1 MRINIIV
8 SLVAFAAIASTMQSA
23 SAQEGQSTRG
33 ARFNFA
39 PNVYKTE
46 SARLPRGYDAPDP
59 VHNVRHGAVPKGNM
73 LGIDPTLLSKP
84 APPPPVQTTMIAMP
98 SVAGQAL
105 VPKTNA
111 NFNPMFGKPM
121 VAQLPAPVPQQAV
134 AMPIMTQPLAA
145 KSAPSAKRPVVA
157 RANVNGKLLTPVRR
171 RSVTPAAATPQIA
184 SYGNG
189 VGYSPGTYLPTASS
203 GSDVRTAVSG
213 QIIKRHK

>member
-1 MRINIIV
+1 MRIHILV
-8 SLVAFAAIASTMQSA
+8 SLVAFASIASTMQSA
-23 SAQEGQSTRG
+23 CAQEGAPTRG

-73 LGIDPTLLSKP
+73 LGLDPALLTRP

-98 SVAGQAL
+98 TVSAQAL
-105 VPKTNA
+105 APKTSA
-111 NFNPMFGKPM
+111 QFNPMFGKPM
-121 VAQLPAPVPQQAV
+121 VAQLPAPVAQQAV
-134 AMPIMTQPLAA
+134 AMPITTQPLVA
-145 KSAPSAKRPVVA
+145 KSAPAAKRSVNTAVA
-157 RANVNGKLLTPVRR
+157 GRLLTPVRR
-171 RSVTPAAATPQIA
+171 RPAVIRPQTGTPAIA

-203 GSDVRTAVSG
+203 GSSARTDVHGV
-213 QIIKRHK
+213 IIKNRK